1 MNATGWST
9 NEILR
14 RGMDYYNMA
23 LEAFTDP
30 ILKQTLRAELRDGAL
45 IGRDVE
51 LGEDVTVE
59 RGAVILGQ
67 TKILR
72 GRVEAGAV
80 VVDCVAQ
87 VLEARS
93 GTLVLMVEQLNEQK
107 VESKKGQL
115 LTDIIVMDEEIV
127 RKVRVALEMGVTPE
141 KEVVLVNGKQ
151 MTVGELIKL
160 SDFEAS
166 YLGGSSA
173 RFRQALLGQS
183 LSELFGRVGSL
194 TRFEGNP
201 ILEPVLE
208 HPWESKMV
216 YNPAAIR
223 LDGIIYIVYRA
234 FGDDHISRL
243 GLAWSRDGVHID
255 GRLPHPIFAPQ
266 TDYELAEMEVLQT
279 RRREKGGCEDP
290 RLVLIGDRVYLT
302 YSAYSDVLQIA
313 LASTTKEDFIALS
326 NTPAAKVKNKWTRHG
341 PVFPGTLDRNAVLF
355 PQKINGKYA
364 MLRRPIRG
372 QVRDIAISYS
382 DTLEAPW
389 PADFEVIMKARPGM
403 WDSER
408 VGAGAQVL
416 KTRYGWLLIYHGVG
430 MKRGRRSY
438 MLGAALLDLDD
449 PKQILYRS
457 AAPMFVPQE
466 DYELYGWAPNV
477 VFANGAVAKARDAG
491 QMIEDDDEILIY
503 YGGGDMVVGVAR
515 ARLADFVPES
525 ARKRDSLV
533 PHPPD

>member
-1 MNATGWST
+1 MNTAGWPA
-9 NEILR
+9 NEILS
-14 RGMDYYNMA
+14 RGIDYHNMA
-23 LEAFTDP
+23 LQAFTDP
-30 ILKQTLRAELRDGAL
+30 ILRQTLGAELVDGAL

-72 GRVEAGAV
+72 GRVEQGAV

-93 GTLVLMVEQLNEQK
+93 GSLLLLIEQLNERK
-107 VESKKGQL
+107 VESEKGQL
-115 LTDIIVMDEEIV
+115 LTDIIIMDEEIV
-127 RKVRVALEMGVTPE
+127 RKVRVALEMGAIPE
-141 KEVVLVNGKQ
+141 KEAVLVNGKHK
-151 MTVGELIKL
+151 TVAELMKL

-166 YLGGSSA
+166 YLNGSSA
-173 RFRQALLGQS
+173 GFRQALLDQS
-183 LSELFGRVGSL
+183 LSELFGRTGSL

-201 ILEPVLE
+201 ILEPILE
-208 HPWESKMV
+208 HSWESKMV
-216 YNPAAIR
+216 YNSAAIR
-223 LDGIIYIVYRA
+223 LDGITYIVYRA

-243 GLAWSRDGVHID
+243 GLAWSRDGVHLD
-255 GRLPHPIFAPQ
+255 GRLPHPIFAPE
-266 TDYELAEMEVLQT
+266 TDYEIAEMEVLQT

-302 YSAYSDVLQIA
+302 YSAHGRVLQIA
-313 LASTTKEDFIALS
+313 LASITKQDFIVLS
-326 NTPAAKVKNKWTRHG
+326 NTPAAKVKNKWTRYG

-382 DTLEAPW
+382 DTLESPW

-416 KTRYGWLLIYHGVG
+416 KTRHGWLLIYHGVG
-430 MKRGRRSY
+430 IERGRRSY
-438 MLGAALLDLDD
+438 MLGVALLDLDD

-457 AAPMFVPQE
+457 ADPIFVPKE
-466 DYELYGWAPNV
+466 DYELYGWAPSV
-477 VFANGAVAKARDAG
+477 VFANGAVAKGKDAD
-491 QMIEDDDEILIY
+491 QMIGDDDEIIIY
-503 YGGGDMVVGVAR
+503 YGGGDRVVGVAW
-515 ARLADFVPES
+515 ARLSDLVPEA
-525 ARKRDSLV
+525 ARK
-533 PHPPD
+533 

>member
-1 MNATGWST
+1 MNTAGWSA
-9 NEILR
+9 NEILSK
-14 RGMDYYNMA
+14 GMDYYNMA
-23 LEAFTDP
+23 LETFSDP
-30 ILKQTLRAELRDGAL
+30 ILKRTLGAELVDGAL

-59 RGAVILGQ
+59 KGAVILGK

-72 GRVEAGAV
+72 GRVEEGAV
-80 VVDCVAQ
+80 VVDCVAR
-87 VLEARS
+87 VMEARS
-93 GTLVLMVEQLNEQK
+93 GSLLLLVEQLNEQK

-115 LTDIIVMDEEIV
+115 LTDVIIMDEEMV
-127 RKVRVALEMGVTPE
+127 RKVRVALEMGAIPE
-141 KEVVLVNGKQ
+141 EEVVLVNGKHK
-151 MTVGELIKL
+151 TVAELMRL
-160 SDFEAS
+160 SDFDAS

-173 RFRQALLGQS
+173 RFRQALLDQS
-183 LSELFGRVGSL
+183 LSELFGRAGSL

-201 ILEPVLE
+201 ILKPIPEQA
-208 HPWESKMV
+208 WESKLV

-223 LDGIIYIVYRA
+223 LGRITYIVYWA

-266 TDYELAEMEVLQT
+266 TDYELAEISVLQT

-290 RLVLIGDRVYLT
+290 RLVLIGERVYLT

-313 LASTTKEDFIALS
+313 LASITKQDFIALS
-326 NTPAAKVKNKWTRHG
+326 STPAAEAMDKWTRHG

-355 PQKINGKYA
+355 PQKINGQYA

-372 QVRDIAISYS
+372 RVRDIAISYS
-382 DTLEAPW
+382 DTLETPW
-389 PADFEVIMKARPGM
+389 PADFEVVMKARPGM

-416 KTRYGWLLIYHGVG
+416 KTRHGWLRIYHGVG
-430 MKRGRRSY
+430 IEKGRRTY
-438 MLGAALLDLDD
+438 MLDAASLDLDD
-449 PKQILYRS
+449 PKQALYRS
-457 AAPMFVPQE
+457 HDPVFVPEE

-477 VFANGAVAKARDAG
+477 VFANGAVARARDAA
-491 QMIEDDDEILIY
+491 QVIEDDDEIMIY
-503 YGGGDMVVGVAR
+503 YGGGDSVIGVAW
-515 ARLADFVPES
+515 ARLSDLVPES
-525 ARKRDSLV
+525 VRT
-533 PHPPD
+533 